1 MLAHAANHG
10 IDTCIA
16 TSRGDMRWLNSN
28 SWKSSTGTAPR
39 TAPTL
44 IHIVS
49 AAGAVVLAAMFPARS
64 VWVCARPARIRKLD
78 EPSGQRYTAKPS
90 VLLSRQFASAV
101 FHRTETTKPRLDQF
115 AKCDI
120 LDYTTQKCLQKA
132 LISGRLINEPLVWC
146 MRLKNKEIITFICSS
161 FHSENQGKSEWESY
175 HDHAIK
181 FAQPKSLR
189 NYTHFINNECLSAN
203 CT

>member
-1 MLAHAANHG
+1 MGASKGARHETAFENISLPVIPGTNDNRVGPDLWCGPA
-10 IDTCIA
+10 
-16 TSRGDMRWLNSN
+16 
-28 SWKSSTGTAPR
+28 SSP
-39 TAPTL
+39 
-44 IHIVS
+44 
-49 AAGAVVLAAMFPARS
+49 
-64 VWVCARPARIRKLD
+64 D
-78 EPSGQRYTAKPS
+78 EPSVQRYTAKPS

-146 MRLKNKEIITFICSS
+146 MRLKNKEITTFICSS

-181 FAQPKSLR
+181 FAQPKMKPFPTVHDNMCFLIHLIYLIS
-189 NYTHFINNECLSAN
+189 SD
-203 CT
+203 